1 MTEQVPNAVVAD
13 AAREIVARAAPEEIP
28 LFRATSE
35 AYFADP
41 DKALAENK
49 PKDEMLGFGVETAAL
64 LLTPVIIDVVR
75 RVATALLNSAGDAV
89 EKEGS
94 EAVGGFVHKL
104 FHRGTSGG
112 EGEGAAEAQDDV
124 PDLSPEQLQ
133 EVREIAYD
141 RALELDVPEDRAGLL
156 ADAVVGSLATD

>member
-1 MTEQVPNAVVAD
+1 MTEQVPDAVVAD
-13 AAREIVARAAPEEIP
+13 AAREIVARAAPQEMP

-41 DKALAENK
+41 DKVLAENK
-49 PKDEMLGFGVETAAL
+49 PKDEMLGFGVEAAAL
-64 LLTPVIIDVVR
+64 LLTPIIIDVVR
-75 RVATALLNSAGDAV
+75 RVAIALANSAGDAV

-104 FHRGTSGG
+104 FQRGKGM
-112 EGEGAAEAQDDV
+112 GEGAAEANDDV
-124 PDLSPEQLQ
+124 PDLSPEQLR

>member
-1 MTEQVPNAVVAD
+1 MTEQVPDAVVAD
-13 AAREIVARAAPEEIP
+13 AAREIVARAVPQEMP

-41 DKALAENK
+41 EKALAENK
-49 PKDEMLGFGVETAAL
+49 PKDEMLGFGVEAAAL

-75 RVATALLNSAGDAV
+75 RVALALVKSAGDAV

-104 FHRGTSGG
+104 FHRGKGKG
-112 EGEGAAEAQDDV
+112 EGEAGDDV
-124 PDLSPEQLQ
+124 PDLSAEQLR
-133 EVREIAYD
+133 EVREIAYS

>member
-1 MTEQVPNAVVAD
+1 MTEQVPDAAVAD
-13 AAREIVARAAPEEIP
+13 AAREIVGRVAPQEMP

-41 DKALAENK
+41 EKALAENK
-49 PKDEMLGFGVETAAL
+49 PKDEMLGFGVEAAAL

-104 FHRGTSGG
+104 FNRGKKGD
-112 EGEGAAEAQDDV
+112 EGEAKEADV

-133 EVREIAYD
+133 EVREIAYS
-141 RALELDVPEDRAGLL
+141 RARELDVPEDRAGLL

>member
-1 MTEQVPNAVVAD
+1 MTEQVPDAVVAD
-13 AAREIVARAAPEEIP
+13 AAREIVARAAPQEIP

-41 DKALAENK
+41 EKALADRK
-49 PKDEMLGFGVETAAL
+49 PKDEMLGFGIETAAL

-75 RVATALLNSAGDAV
+75 RVAVALVNSAGDAV

-104 FHRGTSGG
+104 FHRGKGG
-112 EGEGAAEAQDDV
+112 SEAKEADV

>member
-1 MTEQVPNAVVAD
+1 MTEQVPDAVVAD
-13 AAREIVARAAPEEIP
+13 AAREIVARAAPQEMP

-41 DKALAENK
+41 EKALADRK
-49 PKDEMLGFGVETAAL
+49 PKDEMLGFGIEAAAL
-64 LLTPVIIDVVR
+64 LLTPVIIDVTR
-75 RVATALLNSAGDAV
+75 RVAIALARQFGDAV
-89 EKEGS
+89 EKESS

-104 FHRGTSGG
+104 FHRGEGG
-112 EGEGAAEAQDDV
+112 DEAKDDV

>member
-1 MTEQVPNAVVAD
+1 MSEQVPDAAVAD
-13 AAREIVARAAPEEIP
+13 AAREIVARVAPQEMP

-41 DKALAENK
+41 ERALAERK
-49 PKDEMLGFGVETAAL
+49 PKDEMLGFGVEAAAL

-104 FHRGTSGG
+104 FHRGKDESDG
-112 EGEGAAEAQDDV
+112 EGVAKADV
-124 PDLSPEQLQ
+124 PDLSPDQLQ
-133 EVREIAYD
+133 EVREIAYS

>member
-1 MTEQVPNAVVAD
+1 MTEQVPDAVVAD
-13 AAREIVARAAPEEIP
+13 AAREIVARAAPQELP

-41 DKALAENK
+41 EKALAERQ
-49 PKDEMLGFGVETAAL
+49 PKDEMLGFGIEAAAL

-75 RVATALLNSAGDAV
+75 RVAVALVNSAGDAV

-104 FHRGTSGG
+104 FHRGEGAGGG
-112 EGEGAAEAQDDV
+112 EAKADV

-133 EVREIAYD
+133 EVREIAYS
-141 RALELDVPEDRAGLL
+141 RALELEVPEDRAGLL

>member
-1 MTEQVPNAVVAD
+1 MTEQVPDAVVAD
-13 AAREIVARAAPEEIP
+13 AAREIVARAAPQEIP

-41 DKALAENK
+41 EKALADRK
-49 PKDEMLGFGVETAAL
+49 PKDEMLGFGIETAAL

-75 RVATALLNSAGDAV
+75 RVAIALAKSAGDAV

-94 EAVGGFVHKL
+94 EAVGGFVHDL
-104 FHRGTSGG
+104 FRRGKGGDGG
-112 EGEGAAEAQDDV
+112 EAKGDV

>member
-1 MTEQVPNAVVAD
+1 MTQDLPDAVVAD
-13 AAREIVARAAPEEIP
+13 AAREIVARAAPQEMP

-41 DKALAENK
+41 EKALAERK
-49 PKDEMLGFGVETAAL
+49 PKDEMLGFGIEAAAL
-64 LLTPVIIDVVR
+64 LLTPVIIDVTR
-75 RVATALLNSAGDAV
+75 RVALVLVRQFGDAV
-89 EKEGS
+89 EKESG

-104 FHRGTSGG
+104 FQRGKGG
-112 EGEGAAEAQDDV
+112 AEAKDV
-124 PDLSPEQLQ
+124 PELTSEQLQ
-133 EVREIAYD
+133 EVREVAYS

>member
-1 MTEQVPNAVVAD
+1 MTEQVPDAVVAD
-13 AAREIVARAAPEEIP
+13 AAREIVARAAPQEMP

-41 DKALAENK
+41 EKALADRK
-49 PKDEMLGFGVETAAL
+49 PKDEMLGFGIEAAAL

-75 RVATALLNSAGDAV
+75 RVAIALAKSAGDAV

-104 FHRGTSGG
+104 FQRGKGGG
-112 EGEGAAEAQDDV
+112 EGEAKEADV

>member
-1 MTEQVPNAVVAD
+1 MTEQVPDAVVAD
-13 AAREIVARAAPEEIP
+13 AAREIVARAAPQEMP

-41 DKALAENK
+41 EKTLAENK
-49 PKDEMLGFGVETAAL
+49 PKDEMLGFGVEAAAL

-75 RVATALLNSAGDAV
+75 RVATALVNSAGDAV

-94 EAVGGFVHKL
+94 EAVGGFVHRL
-104 FHRGTSGG
+104 FQRGKGKD
-112 EGEGAAEAQDDV
+112 EGEAGEAKDDV
-124 PDLSPEQLQ
+124 PDLSAEQLQ
-133 EVREIAYD
+133 EVREIAYS

>member
-1 MTEQVPNAVVAD
+1 M
-13 AAREIVARAAPEEIP
+13 
-28 LFRATSE
+28 
-35 AYFADP
+35 
-41 DKALAENK
+41 
-49 PKDEMLGFGVETAAL
+49 
-64 LLTPVIIDVVR
+64 
-75 RVATALLNSAGDAV
+75 
-89 EKEGS
+89 EKESS

-104 FHRGTSGG
+104 FHRGEGG
-112 EGEGAAEAQDDV
+112 DDGEAKDDV

>member
-104 FHRGTSGG
+104 FHRGK
-112 EGEGAAEAQDDV
+112 GEGAAEAQDDV

>member
-1 MTEQVPNAVVAD
+1 MTEQVPDAVVAD
-13 AAREIVARAAPEEIP
+13 AAREIVARAAPQEIP
-28 LFRATSE
+28 LFRAASE

-41 DKALAENK
+41 EKALAENK
-49 PKDEMLGFGVETAAL
+49 PKDEMLGFGVEAAAL

-75 RVATALLNSAGDAV
+75 RVAVALVNSAGDAV

-104 FHRGTSGG
+104 FNRGKKGGG
-112 EGEGAAEAQDDV
+112 EPKEADV

-133 EVREIAYD
+133 EVREIAYS

>member
-1 MTEQVPNAVVAD
+1 MTEQVPDAVVAD
-13 AAREIVARAAPEEIP
+13 AAREIVARAAPQEMP

-35 AYFADP
+35 AYFANP
-41 DKALAENK
+41 EKALADRK
-49 PKDEMLGFGVETAAL
+49 PKDEMLGFGIETAAL

-75 RVATALLNSAGDAV
+75 RVAVALVNSAGDAV

-104 FHRGTSGG
+104 FQRGKGG
-112 EGEGAAEAQDDV
+112 EEGEAKEADV
-124 PDLSPEQLQ
+124 ADLSPEQLQ

>member
-1 MTEQVPNAVVAD
+1 MTEQVPDAVVAD
-13 AAREIVARAAPEEIP
+13 AAREIVARAAPQEMP

-41 DKALAENK
+41 EKALAENK
-49 PKDEMLGFGVETAAL
+49 PKDEMLGFGIEAAAL

-75 RVATALLNSAGDAV
+75 RVAIALVNSAGDAV

-104 FHRGTSGG
+104 FQRGKGKG
-112 EGEGAAEAQDDV
+112 EAAAEGEATDDV
-124 PDLSPEQLQ
+124 PDLSEEQLK
-133 EVREIAYD
+133 EVREIAYS

>member
-1 MTEQVPNAVVAD
+1 MTEQVPDAVVAD
-13 AAREIVARAAPEEIP
+13 AAREIVARAAPQEMP

-41 DKALAENK
+41 EKALADRK
-49 PKDEMLGFGVETAAL
+49 PKDEMLGFGIETAAL

-75 RVATALLNSAGDAV
+75 RVAIALAKSAGDAV

-94 EAVGGFVHKL
+94 EAVGGFVHDL
-104 FHRGTSGG
+104 FHRGKGGDSG
-112 EGEGAAEAQDDV
+112 EAKGDV

>member
-1 MTEQVPNAVVAD
+1 MSEQVPDAAVAD
-13 AAREIVARAAPEEIP
+13 AAREIVARVAPQEMP

-41 DKALAENK
+41 EKALAENK
-49 PKDEMLGFGVETAAL
+49 PKDEMLGFGVEAAAL

-104 FHRGTSGG
+104 FHRGKGKSEG
-112 EGEGAAEAQDDV
+112 EGEAKADV
-124 PDLSPEQLQ
+124 PDLSPDQLQ
-133 EVREIAYD
+133 EVREIAYS

>member
-1 MTEQVPNAVVAD
+1 MSEQVPDAVVAD
-13 AAREIVARAAPEEIP
+13 AAREIVARAAPQEMP

-41 DKALAENK
+41 EKALADRK
-49 PKDEMLGFGVETAAL
+49 PKDEMLGFGIEAAAL

-75 RVATALLNSAGDAV
+75 RVATALVKSAGDAV

-104 FHRGTSGG
+104 FQRGKGKG
-112 EGEGAAEAQDDV
+112 EGEGEAQEDV
-124 PDLSPEQLQ
+124 PDLSSEQLQ
-133 EVREIAYD
+133 EVREIAYS

>member
-1 MTEQVPNAVVAD
+1 MTEQVPDAAVAD
-13 AAREIVARAAPEEIP
+13 VARDLVARVAPQEMP

-41 DKALAENK
+41 EKALAENK
-49 PKDEMLGFGVETAAL
+49 PKDEMLGFGVEAAAL

-75 RVATALLNSAGDAV
+75 RVAIALVNSAGDAV

-104 FHRGTSGG
+104 FHRGKGKDGG
-112 EGEGAAEAQDDV
+112 EAKADV
-124 PDLSPEQLQ
+124 PDLSHEQLQ
-133 EVREIAYD
+133 EVREIAYS

>member
-1 MTEQVPNAVVAD
+1 MTEQVPDAAVAD
-13 AAREIVARAAPEEIP
+13 AAREIVARIAPQEVP

-41 DKALAENK
+41 EKALAENK
-49 PKDEMLGFGVETAAL
+49 PKDEMLGFGVEAAAL

-75 RVATALLNSAGDAV
+75 RVAIALVNSAGDAV
-89 EKEGS
+89 QKEGS

-104 FHRGTSGG
+104 FHRGKGKDEDGG
-112 EGEGAAEAQDDV
+112 GAAKADV

-133 EVREIAYD
+133 EVREIAYS
-141 RALELDVPEDRAGLL
+141 RALELEVPEDRAGLL

>member
-1 MTEQVPNAVVAD
+1 MSEQVPDAAVTD
-13 AAREIVARAAPEEIP
+13 AAREIVAQVAPQEMP

-41 DKALAENK
+41 EKALAERK
-49 PKDEMLGFGVETAAL
+49 PKDEMLGFGVEAAAL

-75 RVATALLNSAGDAV
+75 RVAIALVKSAGDAV
-89 EKEGS
+89 EREGS

-104 FHRGTSGG
+104 FQRGKGKGGG
-112 EGEGAAEAQDDV
+112 EARDDV
-124 PDLSPEQLQ
+124 PDLSHEQLQ
-133 EVREIAYD
+133 DVREIAYS

>member
-1 MTEQVPNAVVAD
+1 MTEQVPDAVVAD
-13 AAREIVARAAPEEIP
+13 AAREIVARAAPEEMP

-41 DKALAENK
+41 EKALADRK
-49 PKDEMLGFGVETAAL
+49 PKDEMLGFGIETAAL

-75 RVATALLNSAGDAV
+75 RVAVALAKSAGDAV

-104 FHRGTSGG
+104 FQRGKGK
-112 EGEGAAEAQDDV
+112 GEGAAGAKEDV

-133 EVREIAYD
+133 EVREIAYN
-141 RALELDVPEDRAGLL
+141 RALELDVPEDHAGLL